1 VARILPTLLVLAL
14 LGCTAAAFAVT
25 EGLKLEKSPIT
36 DTQVDKV
43 VAPDSATSFATASIS
58 FVLRKPDRLNVQIV
72 NGNGEVI
79 RTLARSKAAR
89 RGTQQFNWNGRD
101 NSGRVVPDGVY
112 KPRVHLARE
121 RRTIGLPNS
130 IRMDATPPLIK
141 LVSVVPTVFSPDGDF
156 QRDFVRVRY
165 LTSEKAQA
173 ILYVDGDRRTTVNR
187 LVRTGK
193 LDWGGKAARGLRPG
207 QHRLRLRAIDSAGNL
222 SNPTRAVVVRIR
234 YIEVRPHV
242 LHVKSGA
249 RFGFRV
255 LTDANRYSWH
265 LGQRG
270 HVARKRVLVLR
281 AGPPGTYRL
290 VVAAN
295 GHVSRALVVVSP

>member
-1 VARILPTLLVLAL
+1 MLLVLAL

-36 DTQVDKV
+36 NTIVDKV
-43 VAPDSATSFATASIS
+43 VAPDSSTHAIAAIGFT
-58 FVLRKPDRLNVQIV
+58 LRKPDRLTVEIV

-79 RTLARSKAAR
+79 RTLARSRQAR
-89 RGTQQFNWNGRD
+89 PGTQQFKWNGRD
-101 NSGRVVPDGVY
+101 DSGQVVPDGVY

-121 RRTIGLPNS
+121 HRTIALPNS

-141 LVSVVPTVFSPDGDF
+141 LVSVKPLTFSPDGDF
-156 QRDFVRVRY
+156 KHDFVRIRY

-173 ILYVDGDRRTTVNR
+173 ILYVDGDRRTLVNR
-187 LVRTGK
+187 LVRVGK

-207 QHRLRLRAIDSAGNL
+207 PHRLRLRAIDAAGNL
-222 SNPTRAVVVRIR
+222 SNPTRAVVVQVR
-234 YIEVRPHV
+234 YIELERHV
-242 LHVKSGA
+242 IHVKSGA
-249 RFGFRV
+249 RFSVRV
-255 LTDANRYSWH
+255 FTDAKRYSWH
-265 LGQRG
+265 LGSAG
-270 HVARKRVLVLR
+270 DVARKSLLVLR
-281 AGPPGTYRL
+281 AGAPGTYRL